1 MATKPTTAAAQEAAT
16 TPAPRIVKCRV
27 SVNKL
32 ELPHGIAARGKI
44 VHITEDVYKVHA
56 DAGKVTFI
64 DYVRS

>member
-16 TPAPRIVKCRV
+16 APAPRIVKCRV
-27 SVNKL
+27 AVNKL
-32 ELPHGIAARGKI
+32 ELPPGIAARGKI
-44 VHITEDVYKVHA
+44 VHIPEDVYKVHA

>member
-16 TPAPRIVKCRV
+16 APRPA
-27 SVNKL
+27 SSNAGAVNKL

-44 VHITEDVYKVHA
+44 VHIPEDVYKVHA